1 MNLLLRQLFFY
12 LKNSLTLPP
21 FLNTVIN
28 EAFQQTPLIKKVK
41 LVYML
46 IIDVKNGESIDQ
58 ALRRYK
64 RKFQRTQIIK
74 ELRRRKEFTKPSV
87 ERRNQILKAVY
98 KQKKQRQE
106 EL

>member
-1 MNLLLRQLFFY
+1 
-12 LKNSLTLPP
+12 
-21 FLNTVIN
+21 
-28 EAFQQTPLIKKVK
+28 
-41 LVYML
+41 ML

-87 ERRNQILKAVY
+87 ERRNEILKAVY
-98 KQKKQRQE
+98 KDKKQRTSE
-106 EL
+106 F